1 MSEQQP
7 WQPPGG
13 TPAPQGRPQY
23 GQPPQGQQPYGQA
36 PSPGPAY
43 GAAPPAPGR
52 APTQVRVAGI
62 LLLVQI
68 VLGDISTIVFL
79 PSTYRRMLA
88 QQPAQP
94 GVDPQLMQTLVTAVM
109 AATIVISLIWLV
121 AWVLF
126 VVKAWQGRNW
136 ARVVLT
142 VFLAV
147 SLVSVVFTPFAYAQ
161 ETVSRAQLPFA
172 VVGLA
177 IAVVVLLLFWR
188 QPAKGWYEANS
199 AYKQATGT
207 YPRR

>member
-1 MSEQQP
+1 MSDQQP

-13 TPAPQGRPQY
+13 TPGPQDRQPHGQAPY
-23 GQPPQGQQPYGQA
+23 GAQPYGAQ
-36 PSPGPAY
+36 PY
-43 GAAPPAPGR
+43 GAPTTPGR
-52 APTQVRVAGI
+52 APTQVRVAAI

-68 VLGDISTIVFL
+68 VLGDISTIVFV

-88 QQPAQP
+88 QQPPQP
-94 GVDPQLMQTLVTAVM
+94 GVDPQLMQTVVTAVA

-121 AWVLF
+121 VWVFF

-147 SLVSVVFTPFAYAQ
+147 SLASVLFTPFAYAQ
-161 ETVSRAQLPFA
+161 GSVSLAQLPFT

-177 IAVVVLLLFWR
+177 ITVAVLLLFWR

-199 AYKQATGT
+199 AYKQATGR
-207 YPRR
+207 YPSR

>member
-13 TPAPQGRPQY
+13 TPY
-23 GQPPQGQQPYGQA
+23 GQPPQGGQPYGQPPFA
-36 PSPGPAY
+36 EPVY
-43 GAAPPAPGR
+43 GAAPPPPGR

-68 VLGDISTIVFL
+68 VLGDISTIIFL
-79 PSTYRRMLA
+79 PSTYRRVMAL
-88 QQPAQP
+88 QPAQP
-94 GVDPQLMQTLVTAVM
+94 GIDPHLIQTMVTAVM

-121 AWVLF
+121 VWVFF
-126 VVKAWQGRNW
+126 VVKAWQGRHW

-142 VFLAV
+142 VFLAI
-147 SLVSVVFTPFAYAQ
+147 SLLSLVFTPFAYAQ
-161 ETVSRAQLPFA
+161 GSVSLTRLPFT

-188 QPAKGWYEANS
+188 QPAKGWYDANS
-199 AYKQATGT
+199 AYKRATGQ
-207 YPRR
+207 YPPR